1 MPACVTV
8 SGAASGA
15 AEERERCNM
24 YQISMSLPKDWE
36 VTELTDDKSPA
47 ELRYVWDKQFGDMRL
62 ICVES
67 ADFFVLAVCPPELS
81 WYYGVKVN
89 SCRTEP

>member
-1 MPACVTV
+1 
-8 SGAASGA
+8 
-15 AEERERCNM
+15 M

-36 VTELTDDKSPA
+36 VTELTDDKGPA
-47 ELRYVWDKQFGDMRL
+47 ELRYVWDKHVGDMRM

-67 ADFFVLAVCPPELS
+67 ADFFVLAVYPPGSTWLH
-81 WYYGVKVN
+81 GVIVN